1 MLLFPILGVAMKALQ
16 FTSPGEFSVNDID
29 VPTIGPDEV
38 LLASRAVGI
47 CHSDIELLEGRY
59 IIPFGYPI
67 IPGHEWS
74 AEVMEVGSRVT
85 SLKPGDRVVGECVIG
100 MDHFGF
106 SISGAGAEFF
116 TAKESWLHKLPDN
129 VSWTQGALVEPFSC
143 GYYATVR
150 ADNLDGSDT
159 VLVYGAGPI
168 GLGTVAAAAA
178 KGARVIVAEPSADR
192 VEIAKKLGAEA
203 AVDPTSDG
211 FLEEVMELTGGAG
224 ASVVF
229 EASGKPSAMAS
240 ALETA
245 AFRARLV
252 YIGIDVGGSAPAK
265 LGLFQSK
272 ELQAR
277 GIIGSPG
284 VWPQTIEFLSRTG
297 IDLTP
302 LVTKT
307 FPLAEADQA
316 IQAIYDDKSQV
327 KIHYVSEAS

>member
-1 MLLFPILGVAMKALQ
+1 MKALQ
-16 FTSPGEFSVNDID
+16 FTAPGEFSVNDID

-168 GLGTVAAAAA
+168 GLGTVAASAA
-178 KGARVIVAEPSADR
+178 KGARVIVAEPSAVR
-192 VEIAKKLGAEA
+192 VDIAKKLGAEA
-203 AVDPTSDG
+203 AVDPTSEG
-211 FLEEVMELTGGAG
+211 FLEEVIELTGGSG

-229 EASGKPSAMAS
+229 EASGKPAAMAS

-265 LGLFQSK
+265 MGLIQSK

-307 FPLAEADQA
+307 FALADADQA
-316 IQAIYDDKSQV
+316 IQAIYDDKSQI

>member
-1 MLLFPILGVAMKALQ
+1 MKALQ
-16 FTSPGEFSVNDID
+16 FSAPGAFAVNDID
-29 VPTIGPDEV
+29 IPTIGDDEV

-67 IPGHEWS
+67 IPGHEWA
-74 AEVMEVGSRVT
+74 AEVIETGAKVT
-85 SLKPGDRVVGECVIG
+85 GLQAGDRVVGECVIG

-116 TAKESWLHKLPDN
+116 IAKESWLHKIPDN
-129 VSWTQGALVEPFSC
+129 LSWTQGALVEPFSC

-159 VLVYGAGPI
+159 AIVLGAGPI
-168 GLGTVAAAAA
+168 GLGVVAAAAA
-178 KGARVIVAEPSADR
+178 KGVRVIVAEPSAGR
-192 VEIAKKLGAEA
+192 VEIAKRLGAESS
-203 AVDPTSDG
+203 VDPTSGD
-211 FLEEVMELTGGAG
+211 FLEQVAELTNGKG

-229 EASGKPSAMAS
+229 EASGKPAAMAS
-240 ALETA
+240 ALEVA
-245 AFRARLV
+245 GFRARVV
-252 YIGIDVGGSAPAK
+252 YIGIDVGGSAQAK

-284 VWPQTIEFLSRTG
+284 VWPQTIAFLARTG
-297 IDLTP
+297 IDLSP
-302 LVTKT
+302 LVTST
-307 FPLAEADQA
+307 FPLAEADKA
-316 IQAIYDDKSQV
+316 IQTVLEDKSQV
-327 KIHYVSEAS
+327 KVHYTSDAC

>member
-1 MLLFPILGVAMKALQ
+1 MKALQ
-16 FTSPGEFSVNDID
+16 FTAPGEFSVNDLD
-29 VPTIGPDEV
+29 VPAIGPDEV

-59 IIPFGYPI
+59 IIPFAYPI

-74 AEVMEVGSRVT
+74 AEVMEVGSNVA
-85 SLKPGDRVVGECVIG
+85 SLEPGDRVVGECVIG

-116 TAKESWLHKLPDN
+116 VAKESWLHKLPDG

-168 GLGTVAAAAA
+168 GLGTIAASVA
-178 KGARVIVAEPSADR
+178 KGARVIVAEPSAER
-192 VEIAKKLGAEA
+192 VAIAQRLGADES
-203 AVDPTSDG
+203 VDPTADS
-211 FLEEVMELTGGAG
+211 FLDEVMELTAGVG

-229 EASGKPSAMAS
+229 EASGKPQAMAS
-240 ALETA
+240 ALEAA

-252 YIGIDVGGSAPAK
+252 YIGIDVGGSAEAK
-265 LGLFQSK
+265 MGMFQSK

-297 IDLTP
+297 IDLSP
-302 LVTKT
+302 LVTSS

-316 IQAIYDDKSQV
+316 IQTVLDDKSQV
-327 KIHYVSEAS
+327 KVHYFSEAS